1 VSNIDLVRKGMDA
14 ILVSRDAAE
23 VRKYFAED
31 FIQHNPWSDDGMEHL
46 LVLTEAGFG
55 YEISRWVDDQDS
67 QIVAYHGYYTAPN
80 PLGDDPLVCVD
91 MWRIANGLIQEH
103 WDILMVT
110 PEAEKEA
117 LLAGGAESS
126 ASQGR
131 HVAEMKRQA
140 RAFLEGPVAGGDVD
154 GIDRFVAA
162 DAVTHLKSGETNYGE
177 MIKSYLRAGNR
188 LSTDVKRVLASGDL
202 AFVHAHA
209 RFNDEE
215 KALVDIFR
223 FERGGKIVE
232 SWSASQDIVPPEEAA
247 NSHPH
252 F

>member
-1 VSNIDLVRKGMDA
+1 MSNIDLVRKGMDA
-14 ILVSRDAAE
+14 ILVARDADE

-55 YEISRWVDDQDS
+55 YEISRWVDDEDS
-67 QIVAYHGYYTAPN
+67 QTVAYHGFYTAPN

-91 MWRIANGLIQEH
+91 MWRIENGLIQEH

-110 PEAEKEA
+110 PEAEKNA
-117 LLAGGAESS
+117 LLGGTTDGAS
-126 ASQGR
+126 SQGR
-131 HVAEMKRQA
+131 HVAAMKERA
-140 RAFLEGPVAGGDVD
+140 RAFLEGPVAAGDVD
-154 GIDRFVAA
+154 GIDAFVAK
-162 DAVTHLKSGETNYGE
+162 DAVTHLKTGEADYRAT
-177 MIKSYLRAGNR
+177 IKGYLGAGHR
-188 LSTDVKRVLASGDL
+188 LETDIKRVLASGEL
-202 AFVHAHA
+202 VFVHAHA
-209 RFNDEE
+209 RFDDAE

-232 SWSASQDIVPPEEAA
+232 SWSAMQDIVPPAEAA
-247 NSHPH
+247 NRHPH